1 MAPSAYDVLILG
13 ERIFCDLIFA
23 GLPQLPK
30 LGEELHCRKLTM
42 TAGGPANTAIALR
55 RLGLRPGLIADVGN
69 DFFSHFVLDTLA
81 SEGVDTA
88 LIRRNAFSAAAVTA
102 AFSLD
107 DDRAMATYLEAETL
121 PPCAPELLETTS
133 APILHVCGIHNG
145 RRNLAFVQAAHAAGL
160 TVLLDCAC
168 EEVSLADPATQ
179 ALLAVTDYILPNAA
193 EVMAITRCN
202 DVHQAGEMLHA
213 YGPTVVIKLGCRG
226 AIGLDGR
233 GWTAYPALAIEPLDT
248 TGAGDCFAAGFI
260 LGLTARL
267 SLAECLRYGNI
278 AGVLSTL
285 CCGATS
291 APTREQLAACLAQT
305 PPAESA
311 NRLSQ

>member
-1 MAPSAYDVLILG
+1 MVPSAYDVLILG

-88 LIRRNAFSAAAVTA
+88 LIRRNAFPAAAVTA
-102 AFSLD
+102 AFPLD
-107 DDRAMATYLEAETL
+107 DDRAMATYLEAENL
-121 PPCAPELLETTS
+121 PPPACDLLETTP
-133 APILHVCGIHNG
+133 APFLHVCGIHNG
-145 RRNLAFVQAAHAAGL
+145 RRNLVFVQAARAAGL
-160 TVLLDCAC
+160 TTLVDCAC
-168 EEVSLADPATQ
+168 ERVSLADPATR
-179 ALLAVTDYILPNAA
+179 ALLATTNYLLPNAA
-193 EVMAITRCN
+193 EARMLTGCD
-202 DVHQAGEMLHA
+202 DVCQAGETLHF

-226 AIGLDGR
+226 ASAFDGR
-233 GWTAYPALAIEPLDT
+233 GWTSAPALAIQPVDT

-260 LGLTARL
+260 LGLRLRL
-267 SLAECLRYGNI
+267 SLAECLRYGNV
-278 AGVLSTL
+278 AGGLSTL
-285 CCGATS
+285 GCGATS
-291 APTREQLAACLAQT
+291 APTYAQFAACLAQT
-305 PPAESA
+305 PPADS
-311 NRLSQ
+311 RLSQ

>member
-1 MAPSAYDVLILG
+1 MVMSLLEAYPPIEGIVSCMAPSAYDVLILG

-69 DFFSHFVLDTLA
+69 DFFSQFVLDTLGR
-81 SEGVDTA
+81 EDVDTA
-88 LIRRNAFSAAAVTA
+88 LVRRHTFPAAAVTA
-102 AFSLD
+102 AFPLD
-107 DDRAMATYLEAETL
+107 DDRAMATYL
-121 PPCAPELLETTS
+121 
-133 APILHVCGIHNG
+133 
-145 RRNLAFVQAAHAAGL
+145 
-160 TVLLDCAC
+160 
-168 EEVSLADPATQ
+168 
-179 ALLAVTDYILPNAA
+179 PNAA
-193 EVMAITRCN
+193 EARTITRCN
-202 DVHQAGEMLHA
+202 DVHQAGEMLHS

-260 LGLTARL
+260 LGLRLGL
-267 SLAECLRYGNI
+267 SLVECLRYGNI
-278 AGVLSTL
+278 AGGLSTL
-285 CCGATS
+285 GCGATS
-291 APTREQLAACLAQT
+291 APTYAQFVACLAQT
-305 PPAESA
+305 PLAGGG
-311 NRLSQ
+311 LSQ